1 MPKPQ
6 ETAVL
11 VVNGLKFED
20 WEFVMV
26 RRNWGDSYAYFQFSA
41 AERDPVF
48 KQGGP
53 FPDWQ
58 KLQFKPGDHCSVY
71 LAGFLAITGFIEIRQ
86 VAYDAF
92 SHGVMLVGKSYTA
105 NGGKSSVDTKTGSFD
120 NKNVAQIAQEVWAPY
135 GVGVKTIG
143 QLDLTPFDKLQN
155 NKGEPVWDFMER
167 IARDRGVR
175 LACDA
180 FGNFLLIGQH
190 TSPVVA
196 GLIEGK
202 NILSCQCIIDSTMVF
217 ESYDVHGSSQ
227 GSDDHN
233 GTDASEQKA
242 TANTGVG
249 NVLYSKLITPIEESV
264 KSQGEMQARANY
276 EKLWHD
282 GTHIQATITVQGW
295 LREGIALW
303 SEGEH
308 VHVYSPM
315 AMLDTELAIQQVV
328 FTQDDKKGSIT
339 VLNCVDPEWL
349 NAQPSY
355 NVGGNGG
362 SV

>member
-6 ETAVL
+6 EVAVL
-11 VVNGLKFED
+11 VVNGRKFED

-58 KLQFKPGDHCSVY
+58 KLQFKPGDLCNVY
-71 LAGFLAITGFIEIRQ
+71 LAGFLAITGFIEVRQ

-92 SHGVMLVGKSYTA
+92 SHGVMLIGKSYTA
-105 NGGKSSVDTKTGSFD
+105 LGAKSSVDTKTGSFD
-120 NKNVAQIAQEVWAPY
+120 NKNIVQIAQEVWAPY
-135 GVGVKTIG
+135 GAGVKVVG
-143 QLDLTPFDKLQN
+143 QVDMTPFDKLQN
-155 NKGEPVWDFMER
+155 NTGEPVWDFMER
-167 IARDRGVR
+167 IARDRCAR

-180 FGNFLLIGQH
+180 FGNFLLIGEH
-190 TSPVVA
+190 SFAPVA

-217 ESYDVHGSSQ
+217 ETYDVRGSSQ

-233 GTDASEQKA
+233 MTDASEQQA
-242 TANTGVG
+242 VQNTSLA
-249 NVLYSKLITPIEESV
+249 NVLHSKLITPIEESV
-264 KSQGEMQARANY
+264 KSQGEMKLRADF
-276 EKLWHD
+276 EQRIHD
-282 GTHIQATITVQGW
+282 GQQIQATITVQGW
-295 LREGIALW
+295 LREGVALW

-315 AMLDTELAIQQVV
+315 AMLDEELAIQQVI
-328 FTQDDKKGSIT
+328 FTQDDKRGSIT
-339 VLNCVDPEWL
+339 VLTCVNPEFL
-349 NAQPSY
+349 NAHPTY
-355 NVGGNGG
+355 NVGK
-362 SV
+362 